1 MCLLIRTDAH
11 ISQALPQVTVDSV
24 LVAVAF
30 EVADDADL
38 EGVRRQEVPQ
48 HVEDAGSLNGKSKKS
63 LRATDDEQI

>member
-1 MCLLIRTDAH
+1 M
-11 ISQALPQVTVDSV
+11 TVDGV

-38 EGVRRQEVPQ
+38 EGVGRQEVPQ
-48 HVEDAGSLNGKSKKS
+48 HVEDAGSLNGKSKTS